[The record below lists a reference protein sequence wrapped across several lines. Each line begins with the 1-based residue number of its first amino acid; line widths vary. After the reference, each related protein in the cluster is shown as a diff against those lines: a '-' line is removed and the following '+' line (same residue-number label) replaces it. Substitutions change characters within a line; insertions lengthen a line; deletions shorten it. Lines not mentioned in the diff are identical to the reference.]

1 METNSI
7 VLIEPN
13 NALNFYPFSVLHTI
27 FELRCGAFRLFEKIG
42 KLFPNSNISFLSDRQ
57 ENLNCFLKKFNLKN
71 TEPNKKNVLFLLANL
86 LPTTVFFNE
95 LKEQYNSFLLK
106 GDNQKQIVCFTKDN
120 LPIAYFFPEL
130 SDNFINN
137 YSINNIK
144 NDFYFKIEIK
154 SAKILD
160 FIWDA
165 IEYNGLAIEDDF
177 NFFHSKNSS
186 QIDKVTLLNEKNI
199 NISKTAIILPG
210 AVLDASEGVIIIDE
224 NAKIMPNSVIT
235 GPCYIGRNSTIKV
248 ASKIYEK
255 TSIGEFCKVG
265 GEVENSIIQSYSN
278 KQHDGFLGHSFIS
291 EWVNLGA
298 DTNTSDLKNNYG
310 EIKINIGCQSIKT
323 GRMFLGLLCGD
334 HTKSAINTSF
344 TTGTAA
350 GICSILFHSGFLPN
364 YIPSFTWGGIKE
376 KSTIHTLDKAIEL
389 AKIVMA
395 RRNKILLEEE
405 ELLIRKEFEAI
416 TVEEF

>member
-1 METNSI
+1 
-7 VLIEPN
+7 L
-13 NALNFYPFSVLHTI
+13 
-27 FELRCGAFRLFEKIG
+27 
-42 KLFPNSNISFLSDRQ
+42 
-57 ENLNCFLKKFNLKN
+57 
-71 TEPNKKNVLFLLANL
+71 
-86 LPTTVFFNE
+86 
-95 LKEQYNSFLLK
+95 
-106 GDNQKQIVCFTKDN
+106 
-120 LPIAYFFPEL
+120 
-130 SDNFINN
+130 
-137 YSINNIK
+137 
-144 NDFYFKIEIK
+144 
-154 SAKILD
+154 
-160 FIWDA
+160 
-165 IEYNGLAIEDDF
+165 
-177 NFFHSKNSS
+177 
-186 QIDKVTLLNEKNI
+186 
-199 NISKTAIILPG
+199 
-210 AVLDASEGVIIIDE
+210 
-224 NAKIMPNSVIT
+224 
-235 GPCYIGRNSTIKV
+235 
-248 ASKIYEK
+248 
-255 TSIGEFCKVG
+255 
-265 GEVENSIIQSYSN
+265 
-278 KQHDGFLGHSFIS
+278 
-291 EWVNLGA
+291 VNLGA